1 MVGYSPW
8 GRKESGT
15 TEQASTTTNEEGK
28 YFLLRPE
35 QKEKRFPLPSFSSFG
50 DTEQRALA

>member
-1 MVGYSPW
+1 MVGYSQW

-28 YFLLRPE
+28 YFLLRLE
-35 QKEKRFPLPSFSSFG
+35 QKEKSFPLPSFSSFG